1 MSHEFYL
8 IDFRSSFMS
17 ETLYMVTDN
26 HTLLG
31 IENMVDA
38 RTPLGTRTVADVSTP
53 LSTRDMTDGENS
65 NSASCRVIGFDCRTK
80 FNATDGLVAI
90 GSVITGS
97 YSGTILANYKLIRLC
112 SASYYASTT

>member
-1 MSHEFYL
+1 MITPYWF
-8 IDFRSSFMS
+8 
-17 ETLYMVTDN
+17 T
-26 HTLLG
+26 
-31 IENMVDA
+31 ENMVDA
-38 RTPLGTRTVADVSTP
+38 RTPLGTRTV
-53 LSTRDMTDGENS
+53 TDGENS

-112 SASYYASTT
+112 SACYWASTT